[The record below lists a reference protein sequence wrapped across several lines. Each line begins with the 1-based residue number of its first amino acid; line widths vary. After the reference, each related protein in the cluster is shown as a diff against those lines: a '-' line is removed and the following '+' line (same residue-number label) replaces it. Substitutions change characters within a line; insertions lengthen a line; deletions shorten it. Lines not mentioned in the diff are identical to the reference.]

1 MFWRLCLSYVILLAL
16 ALFTLTAI
24 VVYRACSE
32 GMPSF
37 AQDIVIAA
45 GLLFG
50 SLLVP
55 ILVLSRHFVGPLKD
69 LTMGARRISEGDYGF
84 KIHIGGVS
92 ENQSLARA
100 FNEMSE
106 ELAQQFAQLEQ
117 DRQQLRTILGG
128 MVEGVVAYG
137 HDQRILFANE
147 RAGWFLEFNIQD
159 VIGRKFWEVVRHRA
173 IHDVL
178 TRAADGEQ
186 PHREEI
192 DWFGRGVK
200 SLAIYVAQ
208 LPDGPS
214 PGTIIVL
221 HDTTKLRHLERL
233 RQEFVANVSHEL
245 KTPLSVIK
253 ACVETLMDGAAE
265 DVNSRE
271 EFLTQISE
279 QGDRLHALILDLLS
293 LAKIESGNPELEI
306 ETISLEDAIEDCLD
320 RHRPRAEVK
329 KQTLITDFQSMTK
342 PESLSV
348 MADEEAM
355 SQILDNLVDNAV
367 KYTPEGGEI
376 GIRCWQENNLM
387 IGFEVRDTGIG
398 IPERDLPRVFERFY
412 RVDKGRSREVGG
424 TGLGLAIVKH
434 LVNAL
439 HGTIRATSVI
449 DHGTTFTIYLP
460 RPRKD

>member
-1 MFWRLCLSYVILLAL
+1 MFWRLFASVYSVILGVGI
-16 ALFTLTAI
+16 LFTLVVIYRSSNIGMIDFARDMVIVSAVVLLLSAI
-24 VVYRACSE
+24 
-32 GMPSF
+32 P
-37 AQDIVIAA
+37 
-45 GLLFG
+45 
-50 SLLVP
+50 LLVVTRNFAGP
-55 ILVLSRHFVGPLKD
+55 IQD
-69 LTMGARRISEGDYGF
+69 LTTGAKRISEGDYGF
-84 KIHIGGVS
+84 KIHLGGMG

-128 MVEGVVAYG
+128 MVEGVVAFG

-159 VIGRKFWEVVRHRA
+159 AIGRKFWEVVRHRA
-173 IHDVL
+173 IHEVL
-178 TRAADGEQ
+178 NRAGQTEQ

-192 DWFGRGVK
+192 DWIGRGVK

-214 PGTIIVL
+214 PGTILVL
-221 HDTTKLRHLERL
+221 HDTTKLRQLERL

-253 ACVETLMDGAAE
+253 ACVETLLDGAAE
-265 DVNSRE
+265 DEQSRA
-271 EFLTQISE
+271 EFLIQISE
-279 QGDRLHALILDLLS
+279 QGDRLYALILDLLS
-293 LAKIESGNPELEI
+293 LAKIESGNPELE
-306 ETISLEDAIEDCLD
+306 LEAIPLIATIEDCLD

-329 KQTLITDFQSMTK
+329 HQSLIADFSAL
-342 PESLSV
+342 ESPDDVLV
-348 MADEEAM
+348 WADEEAL

-367 KYTPEGGEI
+367 KYTPEQGQVR
-376 GIRCWQENNLM
+376 IRCWPEGENQF
-387 IGFEVRDTGIG
+387 GFEVSDTGIG
-398 IPERDLPRVFERFY
+398 IPERDLPRIFERFY

-434 LVNAL
+434 LVQVLN
-439 HGTIRATSVI
+439 GSIRATSSLG
-449 DHGTTFTIYLP
+449 HGTTFTILLP
-460 RPRKD
+460 KAREA